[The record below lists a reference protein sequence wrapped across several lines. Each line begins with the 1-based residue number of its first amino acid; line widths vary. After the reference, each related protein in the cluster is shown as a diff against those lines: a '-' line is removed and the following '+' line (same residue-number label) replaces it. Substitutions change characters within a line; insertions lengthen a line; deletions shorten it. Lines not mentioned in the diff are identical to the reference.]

1 VLAPTAKNVVPF
13 TGLYPRRGSP
23 DSWSRRPPH
32 GGRTI
37 GRHERETRSEV
48 AVQALRQTGREVDM
62 KLVKRFAVALGS
74 LLAVALAGGA
84 HWRW

>member
-1 VLAPTAKNVVPF
+1 LVAQSPTRGLAYRPKVKTEARGGFAVL
-13 TGLYPRRGSP
+13 
-23 DSWSRRPPH
+23 
-32 GGRTI
+32 
-37 GRHERETRSEV
+37 
-48 AVQALRQTGREVDM
+48 ALRQTGREVDM